1 MALQVER
8 GLCSYLDEGHH
19 TMRPRIAIVG
29 AGIAGLHAARYLEG
43 YGDVEIFE
51 ASAPDEHRRPLQ
63 MEGAL
68 NQFDFTPQLEPIHRL
83 EHNILH
89 APHRRTVLHGDLGQ
103 LFKIGGHEG
112 IDARMRRA
120 VASAVPIHYGQP
132 VSSLEELS
140 EYDVV
145 IGADG
150 WRASVARMAGMRET
164 KPYQWGA
171 GLGATVTGAFTPGRM
186 ETVIDN
192 RYAPNGYLYMIPLDE
207 RRATLAAAV
216 VGYQGGSYDMTAIRQ
231 RLRRF
236 TDRRDLTVIDEWV
249 DHEMWYRFHTYK
261 KDNVYL
267 IGGGASFTDEALGY
281 GLKYA
286 VWSARLCARAIR
298 SQRSYHRLLQ
308 PLLRELA
315 FWHRAAPHY
324 RLRRAQQ
331 DTIVRLQ
338 GMPPVK
344 QLIQHGVS
352 IKPFVPLLPVVTAF
366 S

>member
-1 MALQVER
+1 M
-8 GLCSYLDEGHH
+8 
-19 TMRPRIAIVG
+19 TPKIAIVG
-29 AGIAGLHAARYLEG
+29 AGIAGLCAARHLDG
-43 YGDVEIFE
+43 YGEVEIFE
-51 ASAPDEHRRPLQ
+51 KSTPEEGPRPLQ
-63 MEGAL
+63 MEGSL
-68 NQFDFTPQLEPIHRL
+68 NQFDFTPRL
-83 EHNILH
+83 PPTYPLAHNTLY
-89 APHRRTVLHGDLGQ
+89 APHHKTVLAGNLGH
-103 LFKIGGHEG
+103 LFKIGGSEG
-112 IDARMRRA
+112 TDARLRKKMEQEI
-120 VASAVPIHYGQP
+120 PIHYGHQ
-132 VSSLEELS
+132 VSSLEELQ
-140 EYDVV
+140 DFDII

-150 WRASVARMAGMRET
+150 WRASIARMAGMREAA
-164 KPYQWGA
+164 PYQWGV
-171 GLGATVTGAFTPGRM
+171 GIGSTVSGDFTPGKM
-186 ETVIDN
+186 ITVIDN

-216 VGYQGGSYDMTAIRQ
+216 VGYHGESYDMTAIR
-231 RLRRF
+231 RHLREF
-236 TDRRDLTVIDEWV
+236 AEGRDLAILTEWV
-249 DHEMWYRFHTYK
+249 DHEMWYRFHTYQ

-286 VWSARLCARAIR
+286 VWSARLCARSIR
-298 SQRSYHRLLQ
+298 KQRSYRQLLR

-315 FWHRAAPHY
+315 FWHRAAPYY
-324 RLRRAQQ
+324 RLSRSQQ